1 MGRPK
6 TKSHRDKA
14 IKVYYSA
21 MEAEQLKKGF
31 SASSC
36 RTLTQYIR
44 DLSLKC
50 PFQVHRNRSFDQF
63 VEEIVELRKE
73 MQEVTGKVVITKEN
87 EIRLTELYAEIKDKI
102 NKLIDLCM
110 LK

>member
-6 TKSHRDKA
+6 TKVHRNKT
-14 IKVYYSA
+14 IKVCYSP
-21 MEAEQLKKGF
+21 MEVEQLKKDF
-31 SASSC
+31 SKSSC

-44 DLSLKC
+44 DLSLKY
-50 PFQVHRNRSFDQF
+50 PFQIHRNRAFDQF

-73 MQEVTGKVVITKEN
+73 MQEIRRKMVLTKEN
-87 EIRLTELYAEIKDKI
+87 EKRITELYEEIKDKI